1 MLARLTG
8 KGATVISSTAGTFL
22 LVLLIA
28 GCVLRRQ
35 LPGAQLS
42 YGRLIWGRENMTF
55 SIYSLKYV
63 AALIEK
69 VEIIYFTFFSKLKGT
84 II

>member
-1 MLARLTG
+1 M
-8 KGATVISSTAGTFL
+8 
-22 LVLLIA
+22 
-28 GCVLRRQ
+28 
-35 LPGAQLS
+35 PGAQLS

-69 VEIIYFTFFSKLKGT
+69 VEIFLFHFFFQLIGT

>member
-1 MLARLTG
+1 MLARLKG
-8 KGATVISSTAGTFL
+8 KGATVISGTAGTFF

-35 LPGAQLS
+35 LLGLQLS

-55 SIYSLKYV
+55 TIYSLKYV

-69 VEIIYFTFFSKLKGT
+69 VEIFYFTFFFKLIGT